1 MTIWMKMLRDFGL
14 DFLRGMTRPTLWH
27 WGRLK
32 KHFLIN
38 ILTPQHWICAPS
50 PPSLALI
57 CTQASFSESVSRLEK
72 ELDQSVLQHSSLL
85 HRAGAVKRLF
95 DWTNQP
101 IVAVAY
107 LILCIKIRCFFVS
120 AQGSTPVH
128 VKVFFWPLDLW
139 KSFFDSWTCESHFWQ
154 RTNQSN
160 SDYWPIHWPV
170 AMCAFNIPH

>member
-14 DFLRGMTRPTLWH
+14 DFLQGMTRPTLWQ

-120 AQGSTPVH
+120 ARGRTPVH
-128 VKVFFWPLDLW
+128 VKVLFWPLDLW
-139 KSFFDSWTCESHFWQ
+139 KSFFDPWTCESLFWLLDLWKSFL
-154 RTNQSN
+154 TEN
-160 SDYWPIHWPV
+160 
-170 AMCAFNIPH
+170 